1 MVWRWLGRGLLAL
14 LGLVLVLGAVVL
26 INTLRYAPTPVADAP
41 TETRE
46 VDIKRAAANL
56 SRAIQFKTVSALAV
70 RREFTGFR
78 AWLSEAY
85 PRVHGAM
92 RREVIGGGT
101 LLYTWP
107 GKDSAAQPVLLTG
120 HYDVVPAQ
128 RSAHRP
134 WKHKPY
140 AGVVDQ
146 KFVWGRGALDD
157 KGAVIAMLEAAEALI
172 AKGFQPKR
180 TVYFSFGHDEEV
192 GGKGAKAVVEHL
204 KRQNVRF
211 VWSLDEG
218 SFVLDGIVPGLV
230 HPVASINVAE
240 KGYVT
245 LVVVAKGEGGH
256 SSLPPTNTAVG
267 RLAKAIDKLQSNPV
281 PGGLTGLSAEFFDNV
296 GRNFSFE
303 RRLLFANRWL
313 FGPLIENILSRSN
326 STNAML
332 RTTTAPTMLSGSIK
346 ENVLPTEARAVVN
359 FRLHPRDTI
368 ESVLTHVRQVID
380 DDQVTVRISKRSG
393 VGEATPVSSHTSAGY
408 KLIADSFRD
417 VFSPVIV
424 IPGLTIA
431 ATDSR
436 HYGEISDDSYRIIPF
451 TIGQRDIPR
460 IHGTNER
467 LSLDNLKRGI
477 VLFKV
482 LIERI

>member
-1 MVWRWLGRGLLAL
+1 MWRWAKRGLLAL
-14 LGLVLVLGAVVL
+14 LGLVVVLVAVVL
-26 INTLRYAPTPVADAP
+26 VNTLRYAPTPVIDAP
-41 TETRE
+41 TESRD

-56 SRAIQFKTVSALAV
+56 SRAIQFKTVTARPVA
-70 RREFTGFR
+70 REFSGFR

-85 PRVHGAM
+85 PRVHGTMA
-92 RREVIGGGT
+92 RRVIGGGT
-101 LLYTWP
+101 LLYKWT
-107 GKDSAAQPVLLTG
+107 GKDVSAKPILLTG
-120 HYDVVPAQ
+120 HYDVVPVQ

-134 WKHKPY
+134 WAHKPY
-140 AGVVDQ
+140 AGVIDKQ
-146 KFVWGRGALDD
+146 FVWGRGALDD
-157 KGAVIAMLEAAEALI
+157 KGAIIAMLEAAEDLI
-172 AKGFQPKR
+172 AKGFQPKQ
-180 TVYFSFGHDEEV
+180 TIYFSFGHDEEI

-211 VWSLDEG
+211 AWSLDEG
-218 SFVLDGIVPGLV
+218 SFVLDGIVPGLA

-245 LVVVAKGEGGH
+245 LVVTAKGEGGH
-256 SSLPPTNTAVG
+256 SSLPPKNTAVG
-267 RLAKAIDKLQSNPV
+267 RLAKAIDKLQTNPV

-313 FGPLIENILSRSN
+313 FGALIENILSQSGP
-326 STNAML
+326 TNAML

-359 FRLHPRDTI
+359 FRIHPRDTI
-368 ESVLTHVRQVID
+368 DSVLAHVRRVID
-380 DDQVTVRISKRSG
+380 DDQVSVRISKRSG
-393 VGEATPVSSHTSAGY
+393 IGEATPVSSHTADGY

-431 ATDSR
+431 ATDTR

-451 TIGQRDIPR
+451 TIDKRDIPR
-460 IHGTNER
+460 IHGSNER

>member
-1 MVWRWLGRGLLAL
+1 MWRWAKRGLLAL
-14 LGLVLVLGAVVL
+14 LGLLVVLAAIVLV
-26 INTLRYAPTPVADAP
+26 NTLRYAPTPVVAGP
-41 TETRE
+41 TESRD

-56 SRAIQFKTVSALAV
+56 SRAIQFKTVSARPVA
-70 RREFTGFR
+70 RAFNGFR

-85 PRVHGAM
+85 PRVHSTMALS
-92 RREVIGGGT
+92 VIGGGT
-101 LLYTWP
+101 LLYKWT
-107 GKDSAAQPVLLTG
+107 GKDVSAKPILLTG
-120 HYDVVPAQ
+120 HYDVVPVQ
-128 RSAHRP
+128 PSAHRP
-134 WKHKPY
+134 WAHKPY
-140 AGVVDQ
+140 AGVIDK

-172 AKGFQPKR
+172 AKGFQPKQ
-180 TVYFSFGHDEEV
+180 TIYFSFGHDEEV

-211 VWSLDEG
+211 AWSLDEG
-218 SFVLDGIVPGLV
+218 SFVLDGIVPGLL

-256 SSLPPTNTAVG
+256 SSLPPRNTAVG
-267 RLAKAIDKLQSNPV
+267 RLAKAIDKLQTNPV

-313 FGPLIENILSRSN
+313 FGPLIENILSQSGT
-326 STNAML
+326 TNAML

-368 ESVLTHVRQVID
+368 ESVLAHVRRVID
-380 DDQVTVRISKRSG
+380 DDQVTVRVSKRSG
-393 VGEATPVSSHTSAGY
+393 IGEATPVSSHTSEGY
-408 KLIADSFRD
+408 KLIAESFRD

-451 TIGQRDIPR
+451 TIGKRDIPR